1 MYKLIATISTI
12 IRQFYL
18 SNPFE
23 VLGEGLVVNVG
34 DDPILISPVL
44 LNWIAEPVMHAAT
57 CAIVGVFYD
66 RGDEPAVGSFLYL
79 LFYCVHTFLVWLMSL
94 AGFVTWAVVLILVL
108 YVGLH
113 LVLREKVIRYLL

>member
-1 MYKLIATISTI
+1 MYQIIATISTL
-12 IRQFYL
+12 IRQFCL

-23 VLGEGLVVNVG
+23 ALGEGLVVNVG
-34 DDPILISPVL
+34 DGPILISPFL

-57 CAIVGVFYD
+57 YAIVGVFYD